1 MYWDKTPF
9 SNVAQKLGK
18 QELFLISIL
27 FWLDDKEKS
36 VSYIILYAL
45 YNRSIF

>member
-9 SNVAQKLGK
+9 SNMAKKLGK
-18 QELFLISIL
+18 QKLFKISIL
-27 FWLDDKEKS
+27 FWFDDKEKG